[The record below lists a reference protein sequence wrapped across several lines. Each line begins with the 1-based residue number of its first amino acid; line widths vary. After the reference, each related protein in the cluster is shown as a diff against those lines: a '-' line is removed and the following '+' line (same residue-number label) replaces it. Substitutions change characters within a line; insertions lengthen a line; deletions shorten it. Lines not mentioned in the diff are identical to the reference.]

1 MDGWTQGLAM
11 SKIDA
16 QSQSGLARVS
26 QRQSRNI
33 IHLLSKIRVIL
44 RFLFRDKLALFGV
57 VIYIFFGAI
66 AILAPYIAPH
76 GPIESLKNEQGVW
89 LTYQNPSAKHPLGTT
104 NLAYDVFSQLIY
116 GSQTA
121 LLVGLVAAVAVML
134 IGTII
139 GLISGYFGGWVDEIF
154 MRLTDLMFSIPFI
167 PFIMIMV
174 AYFGQSVWY
183 VLLAIVILLWTN
195 TARVIRAQVL
205 SLKQRPFVESAKITG
220 ASNFRIIFVHIAP
233 NILPLMFLYGSLAI
247 GWAIL
252 TESSMSFL
260 GFGDPNLMTWGRM
273 LQSAYANQAMSLGA
287 WWWFLPP
294 GLCIMLTVIAS
305 FAIGKGY
312 ESVLFPKLN
321 TK

>member
-1 MDGWTQGLAM
+1 MS
-11 SKIDA
+11 SKIDV
-16 QSQSGLARVS
+16 QSQPNLTRMKK
-26 QRQSRNI
+26 RQLGIVINVFK
-33 IHLLSKIRVIL
+33 KIQSF
-44 RFLFRDKLALFGV
+44 FLFLRRDKFALFGV
-57 VIYIFFGAI
+57 VVYIFFGTI

-76 GPIESLKNEQGVW
+76 GPIESLKSEQGNW
-89 LTYQNPSAKHPLGTT
+89 LTYQDPSAAHPFGIT
-104 NLAYDVFSQLIY
+104 NLAYDIYSQLIY

-134 IGTII
+134 IGTVI
-139 GLISGYFGGWVDEIF
+139 GLISGYFGGWIDEFF

-220 ASNFRIIFVHIAP
+220 ASDPRIIFVHIAP

-260 GFGDPNLMTWGRM
+260 GFGDPSLMTWGRM

-294 GLCIMLTVIAS
+294 GICIMLTVIAS

-321 TK
+321 TNK